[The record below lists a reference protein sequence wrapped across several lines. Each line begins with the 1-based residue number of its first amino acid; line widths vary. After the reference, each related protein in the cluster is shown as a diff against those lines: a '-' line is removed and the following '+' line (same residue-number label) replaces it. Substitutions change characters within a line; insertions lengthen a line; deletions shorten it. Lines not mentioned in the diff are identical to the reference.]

1 MGTSDSY
8 VGGSW
13 VWSAENGI
21 EHFWQGTREAGGGN
35 ILHFVAEAGIRNKW
49 KWI

>member
-1 MGTSDSY
+1 M
-8 VGGSW
+8 GGSW

-21 EHFWQGTREAGGGN
+21 EHFWQGTGEAGGGN
-35 ILHFVAEAGIRNKW
+35 ILHFAAEAGIRNKW